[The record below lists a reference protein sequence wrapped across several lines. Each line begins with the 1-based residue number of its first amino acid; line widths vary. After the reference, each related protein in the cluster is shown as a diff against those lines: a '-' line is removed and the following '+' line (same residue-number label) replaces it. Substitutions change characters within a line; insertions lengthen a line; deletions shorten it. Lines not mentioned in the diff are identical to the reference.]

1 MSTTDNENTGTG
13 LFKSNWHRTPN
24 AMIDLVMG
32 ASISANAG
40 WVVMTVIRYTEG
52 MNGKKSA
59 AIPTATFKRVL
70 GTKRD
75 NTAYPYIR
83 EAEKAGLITVSR
95 KNGCVST
102 YSINE
107 KCDLWSKTI
116 PLSESA
122 TSSDKRLSPV
132 AESDSTPISESDT
145 RPLSESATLIKKDIS
160 KDFLKEQNEQ
170 ENFDR
175 SYEVIKNQLK
185 MAGIIPIGK
194 PVNDEEL
201 RPEVYKFVTWC
212 NEKEIADLQRTR
224 AVVKW
229 FQGIDSEER
238 KRYYTQPADHSQR
251 YFNADDYEESIPVT
265 DDEAAEIRARYA
277 GVFF

>member
-59 AIPTATFKRVL
+59 AIPTETFKRVL
-70 GTKRD
+70 GVKKRQTVYGFVD
-75 NTAYPYIR
+75 
-83 EAEKAGLITVSR
+83 EAVSKGLINADKKR
-95 KNGCVST
+95 GCVTT
-102 YSINE
+102 YSVNE
-107 KCDLWSKTI
+107 DCELWRKEVV
-116 PLSESA
+116 PQNG
-122 TSSDKRLSPV
+122 TSTEKGNTGSTEKGTTVVPQNGTPVV
-132 AESDSTPISESDT
+132 AENGTHIKIDT
-145 RPLSESATLIKKDIS
+145 S
-160 KDFLKEQNEQ
+160 KDFLKEKNEQ